1 MAAVAHSVVFPP
13 FSLDLANE
21 QLWRGDTP
29 IVLRRQTFA
38 VLRYLIEHAG
48 QVVTKQAL
56 LEALWPGI
64 YVTDVAPMIC
74 INELRKVLGDSV
86 KHPRFI
92 ETVHRRGYRFIA
104 PLSTTSPAVGCQS
117 AVRSKQ
123 TPAAPPQLA
132 SGHWP
137 LPTPLVGRETE
148 LAQLHRWLDKAAHGE
163 RQVVFITGEPG
174 IGKTTLVEGFLQSLE
189 SESTRQPA
197 ESTPHPGSPDPS
209 HQP

>member
-1 MAAVAHSVVFPP
+1 MAMVAQSVVFPP

-21 QLWRGDTP
+21 QLWHGNTP

-38 VLRYLIEHAG
+38 VLRYLLEHAG

-74 INELRKVLGDSV
+74 INELRKTLGDSV

-104 PLSTTSPAVGCQS
+104 SVAASAAPVSSSKFSFRNRQS
-117 AVRSKQ
+117 AFRN
-123 TPAAPPQLA
+123 
-132 SGHWP
+132 
-137 LPTPLVGRETE
+137 R
-148 LAQLHRWLDKAAHGE
+148 HG
-163 RQVVFITGEPG
+163 
-174 IGKTTLVEGFLQSLE
+174 
-189 SESTRQPA
+189 
-197 ESTPHPGSPDPS
+197 GS
-209 HQP
+209 